1 MRQIYPIVILI
12 LLISLGAAQLAPDK
26 EKFDVVLHPGEV
38 EERTLKL
45 TNVGDAPIFKITG
58 TQVSGSA
65 KDFIIFRMPE
75 QKPLKPQDEAEIK
88 VYFAVPQETKPGSY
102 TGFMYLLDNT
112 PPTMPVRIEFNL
124 NIVGQESYGLS
135 MTIDDAKSASLTA
148 KAEDIA
154 QFELAVKNLGL
165 FRDVAHIDSS
175 PLPDGWSVTL
185 LDGEEEV
192 SLPYDVS
199 LDSGTTHFMKLQIQT
214 TEPGKMGELQ
224 ITATSLG
231 NRSRNDTV
239 NASVEFGM
247 AVRGYRVDI
256 EVPDRIVANK
266 TYKGSFSVILDVKEK
281 VLVGIATPSEL
292 MVIPQ
297 AQVVEVN
304 PEKPGVANFTMLA
317 SQTGDYPIIFRL
329 IDSNGIP
336 MPQEMT
342 SVKVVQP
349 EGVAVLTGE
358 DLQYSTVASLC
369 APANRSVAIITVP
382 PGKLSD
388 KDREWLQDFARV
400 VIFGNQTVVSM
411 DAEKALDGVEIKRIQ
426 GAGLFEECWLFT
438 AEMWQDGIS
447 EVVLSSPKPV
457 DIFRAYQVA
466 KNGSLPLIICEGNVT
481 EATRYAIKDLTKRNV
496 TLSKAL
502 IVGDILEANSRALQD
517 AGVLME
523 KVRA

>member
-1 MRQIYPIVILI
+1 
-12 LLISLGAAQLAPDK
+12 
-26 EKFDVVLHPGEV
+26 
-38 EERTLKL
+38 
-45 TNVGDAPIFKITG
+45 
-58 TQVSGSA
+58 
-65 KDFIIFRMPE
+65 
-75 QKPLKPQDEAEIK
+75 
-88 VYFAVPQETKPGSY
+88 
-102 TGFMYLLDNT
+102 
-112 PPTMPVRIEFNL
+112 
-124 NIVGQESYGLS
+124 
-135 MTIDDAKSASLTA
+135 
-148 KAEDIA
+148 
-154 QFELAVKNLGL
+154 
-165 FRDVAHIDSS
+165 
-175 PLPDGWSVTL
+175 
-185 LDGEEEV
+185 
-192 SLPYDVS
+192 
-199 LDSGTTHFMKLQIQT
+199 
-214 TEPGKMGELQ
+214 
-224 ITATSLG
+224 
-231 NRSRNDTV
+231 
-239 NASVEFGM
+239 
-247 AVRGYRVDI
+247 
-256 EVPDRIVANK
+256 
-266 TYKGSFSVILDVKEK
+266 
-281 VLVGIATPSEL
+281 
-292 MVIPQ
+292 
-297 AQVVEVN
+297 
-304 PEKPGVANFTMLA
+304 
-317 SQTGDYPIIFRL
+317 
-329 IDSNGIP
+329 

-342 SVKVVQP
+342 SIKVVQP

-400 VIFGNQTVVSM
+400 VIFGNHTVVSM